1 MNLSEQLYKNL
12 QQRAYSYVDGGLYE
26 KDEWKEK
33 MTSYLEAYNDLLGL
47 SKAEIDDLVEEILT
61 KYGGECDVLND
72 NGVLCRIKLF
82 YDVEDMPSIMNGN
95 VYVE

>member
-47 SKAEIDDLVEEILT
+47 SKAEIDDLVEEIW
-61 KYGGECDVLND
+61 K
-72 NGVLCRIKLF
+72 
-82 YDVEDMPSIMNGN
+82 MPLD
-95 VYVE
+95 